1 MGHRDGERTLLFF
14 LAGWLQDL
22 EADRHLSWSW
32 MPLMFEDD
40 DLDTKLEPVQTCQAG
55 YFEVTHGGTFFFF
68 GSTVSNQLFISSFI
82 TEPVFAKRY
91 KVEHSDIS
99 LGISWFSRER
109 HCILCIHSY
118 INTSWL

>member
-1 MGHRDGERTLLFF
+1 MARKHYCSF

-55 YFEVTHGGTFFFF
+55 YFEVTHGDTFF
-68 GSTVSNQLFISSFI
+68 SLDQLFPISSLSVLLSQSLFLLSAI
-82 TEPVFAKRY
+82 RWNILISCWAFHGFLEK
-91 KVEHSDIS
+91 DIAS
-99 LGISWFSRER
+99 SAY
-109 HCILCIHSY
+109 IH
-118 INTSWL
+118 T

>member
-1 MGHRDGERTLLFF
+1 
-14 LAGWLQDL
+14 
-22 EADRHLSWSW
+22 

-55 YFEVTHGGTFFFF
+55 YFEVTHGGTFF
-68 GSTVSNQLFISSFI
+68 SLDQLFPISSFI